1 MVVYERTQGEPAKA
15 WQAFTVYRDAGAARS
30 YRSVAESLSKSVS
43 LIERWGSRWNWQ
55 RRVIEY
61 DHVQEAQARAEM
73 ARDNRE
79 MHKRHINEG
88 LLLQQKGVERLQALD
103 TDRMSVRDAILCIR
117 EGAKLERLA
126 RGEPT
131 EIIETA
137 EQRREERV
145 ERARAALR
153 QHIVEFPQI
162 DPATLIE
169 WSAADYN
176 VTKSDLASVIEDQAQ
191 IKLVND
197 CEM

>member
-1 MVVYERTQGEPAKA
+1 MDSYERMQGEPAKA
-15 WQAFTVYRDAGAARS
+15 WQAFTIYRDASAARA
-30 YRSVAESLSKSVS
+30 YRSVAESLGKSVS

-73 ARDNRE
+73 ARESRE
-79 MHKRHINEG
+79 MMKRHINEG

-103 TDRMSVRDAILCIR
+103 TDRMSVRDSILCIR
-117 EGAKLERLA
+117 EGSKLERLA

-131 EIIETA
+131 EIIETL
-137 EQRREERV
+137 EKRREERV

-153 QHIVEFPQI
+153 QHIIEFPQI
-162 DPATLIE
+162 DPATLVE

-197 CEM
+197 REM